1 MVRAA
6 IGFFVLAIL
15 AYIFGANG
23 IAGVSMEIGRT
34 LIAIFVIL
42 AVLTF
47 VMSLITGR
55 SKRL

>member
-23 IAGVSMEIGRT
+23 IAGVSMEIGKS

-42 AVLTF
+42 AILAF
-47 VMSLITGR
+47 VMSMFTNRKIR
-55 SKRL
+55 